1 MDAQTQW
8 TCLQH
13 NSHSHGSGDIM
24 EEETRK
30 TVGDK
35 GQVCC
40 ETVSPRNDSDN
51 KQKME
56 TKIYNQ
62 KTNKAEK
69 AK

>member
-1 MDAQTQW
+1 
-8 TCLQH
+8 
-13 NSHSHGSGDIM
+13 M